1 MRRSLFVFALA
12 LLAAAALSA
21 GAFAKEGGVELSST
35 PFGTKPGDPWTGTL
49 TLIGSPGLAS
59 QANPTISVKNLGTG
73 KTEVFHPARDTSGK
87 PNLFHYSVVFPEA
100 GRYRYTVRD
109 GVTGREY
116 NYPVVRIVEPTAA
129 PIVKPSA
136 GTGEDSFPLW
146 PLIGGLGGAGLL
158 AAAALVALRGRRFG
172 LSH

>member
-1 MRRSLFVFALA
+1 MRRSLFVLALA

-49 TLIGSPGLAS
+49 TLIGSPGLVS
-59 QANPTISVKNLGTG
+59 QANPTISVTNLGTG
-73 KTEVFHPARDTSGK
+73 KSEVFRPTRDTSGK

-100 GRYRYTVRD
+100 GRYQYTVRD

-116 NYPVVRIVEPTAA
+116 NYPVVRIVGPAA
-129 PIVKPSA
+129 TPIPKTSL
-136 GTGEDSFPLW
+136 GTSDDSFPLW

-158 AAAALVALRGRRFG
+158 AAAAFVALRGRRFG

>member
-1 MRRSLFVFALA
+1 MRRSLLVFVLA
-12 LLAAAALSA
+12 ILAAAALSA

-35 PFGTKPGDPWTGTL
+35 PFGTKPGDPWIGTL
-49 TLIGSPGLAS
+49 TLIGSPGLVS
-59 QANPTISVKNLGTG
+59 QANPTISVTNLGTG
-73 KTEVFHPARDTSGK
+73 KSEVFRPTRDTSGK

-100 GRYRYTVRD
+100 GRYQYTVRD

-116 NYPVVRIVEPTAA
+116 NYPVVRIVGPAA
-129 PIVKPSA
+129 TPIPKTSL
-136 GTGEDSFPLW
+136 GTSDDSFPLW

-158 AAAALVALRGRRFG
+158 AGAAFVALRGRRFG

>member
-1 MRRSLFVFALA
+1 MRRSLLVFALA
-12 LLAAAALSA
+12 LLAVAALSA

-49 TLIGSPGLAS
+49 TLIGSPGLVS
-59 QANPTISVKNLGTG
+59 QANPTISVTNLGTG
-73 KTEVFHPARDTSGK
+73 KTEVFRPTRDTSGK

-100 GRYRYTVRD
+100 GRYQYTVRD

-116 NYPVVRIVEPTAA
+116 NYPVVRIVA
-129 PIVKPSA
+129 PATTPIAKPGA
-136 GTGEDSFPLW
+136 GTSDDSFPVW
-146 PLIGGLGGAGLL
+146 PLIGGLAGAGLL
-158 AAAALVALRGRRFG
+158 AAAALVALRGRRLG

>member
-49 TLIGSPGLAS
+49 TLIGSPGLVS
-59 QANPTISVKNLGTG
+59 QADPTISVKNLGTG
-73 KTEVFHPARDTSGK
+73 KTEVFRPTRDTGRK

-100 GRYRYTVRD
+100 GRYLYTVRD

-116 NYPVVRIVEPTAA
+116 NYPVVRIVEPTAT

-136 GTGEDSFPLW
+136 GASEDSFPLW

>member
-49 TLIGSPGLAS
+49 TLIGSPDLVS
-59 QANPTISVKNLGTG
+59 QADPTISVNNLGTG
-73 KTEVFHPARDTSGK
+73 KTEVFRPTRDTSGK

-116 NYPVVRIVEPTAA
+116 NYPVVRIVEPTAT
-129 PIVKPSA
+129 PIVKPGA
-136 GTGEDSFPLW
+136 GAGEDSFPLW
-146 PLIGGLGGAGLL
+146 PLIGALGGAGLL
-158 AAAALVALRGRRFG
+158 AAAALMALRGRRFG

>member
-49 TLIGSPGLAS
+49 TLIGSPGLVS
-59 QANPTISVKNLGTG
+59 QADPTISVNNLGTG
-73 KTEVFHPARDTSGK
+73 KTEVFRPTRDTSGK

-116 NYPVVRIVEPTAA
+116 NYPVVRIVEPAA
-129 PIVKPSA
+129 TPIVKPAA

-146 PLIGGLGGAGLL
+146 PLIGALGGAGLL
-158 AAAALVALRGRRFG
+158 AAAALMALRGRRFG

>member
-1 MRRSLFVFALA
+1 MRRSLFVFVLA

-49 TLIGSPGLAS
+49 TLIGSPGLVS
-59 QANPTISVKNLGTG
+59 QADPTITVKNLGTG
-73 KTEVFHPARDTSGK
+73 KTEVVRPTRDTGGK

-116 NYPVVRIVEPTAA
+116 NYPVVRIVEPTAT

-136 GTGEDSFPLW
+136 GASEDSFPLL

>member
-49 TLIGSPGLAS
+49 TLIGSPGLVS
-59 QANPTISVKNLGTG
+59 QADPTISVKNLGTG
-73 KTEVFHPARDTSGK
+73 RTEVFRPTRDTSGK

-116 NYPVVRIVEPTAA
+116 NYPVVRIVEPTAT
-129 PIVKPSA
+129 PIVKPGA
-136 GTGEDSFPLW
+136 GTSEDSFPLW
-146 PLIGGLGGAGLL
+146 PLIGALGGGGLL
-158 AAAALVALRGRRFG
+158 AAAALMALRGRRFG